1 MNYNR
6 AVIGAVLQLGNC
18 SDFLD
23 SKFTG
28 LIETYFPSMEEE
40 YSSAN
45 KQLLKNLD
53 GTNDINKNMLVS

>member
-6 AVIGAVLQLGNC
+6 AVIGAVLQIGNC

-23 SKFTG
+23 SKFTS
-28 LIETYFPSMEEE
+28 LIETFFPAIEEE

-45 KQLLKNLD
+45 KLLLKNLH